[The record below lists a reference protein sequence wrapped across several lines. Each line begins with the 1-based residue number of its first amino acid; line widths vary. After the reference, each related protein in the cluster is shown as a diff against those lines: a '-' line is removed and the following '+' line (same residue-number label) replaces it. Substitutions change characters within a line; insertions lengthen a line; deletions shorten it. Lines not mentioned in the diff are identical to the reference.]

1 VYIYTYIYIYR
12 IHQVAEMRV
21 AIPRLFQTLEESAEM
36 LRIKEGEA
44 LAWQHDRLALQ
55 TSHDKEREILCRAL
69 EMAEG
74 NYACVCEEKEK
85 AEIQASELIG
95 ELEMKSHEVQLL
107 NSALTEMQMVTPQ
120 HHEFAGLQQAYEN
133 SQRQVAELRSAL
145 PGMFHTLEQTAQQ
158 LTEKE
163 YEMKELQCA
172 HAALLHQQQQANALP
187 SAVCPVDCERAAKVS
202 AERAVQVEK
211 GTKAMHT
218 EVHEEIEIKP
228 GTPPD
233 TVASTGYSE
242 AYKSRWISNVF
253 SPRAAICNS
262 DGLEVEG
269 MNMLLSRAA
278 SAATSLTEE
287 DARSA
292 CGSESS
298 RYSATGSRSSI
309 FSSKSDISDV
319 TIPRAGLQNVSK
331 GTALRSLYKPKK
343 RYASS
348 QPKIVG
354 RATVREPFKD
364 VQNLATY

>member
-1 VYIYTYIYIYR
+1 
-12 IHQVAEMRV
+12 MRV

-44 LAWQHDRLALQ
+44 LAWQQDRLALQ

-85 AEIQASELIG
+85 AEIRASEAEIRASELIG

-107 NSALTEMQMVTPQ
+107 NSALAEMQMETPQ
-120 HHEFAGLQQAYEN
+120 HHEFADLQQAYEN

-187 SAVCPVDCERAAKVS
+187 AAVCPVDCERAAKVS
-202 AERAVQVEK
+202 AERTVQVEK

-218 EVHEEIEIKP
+218 EVHEEMEIKP

-233 TVASTGYSE
+233 TVASAGYSE
-242 AYKSRWISNVF
+242 AYKARWISNVF
-253 SPRAAICNS
+253 SPRAAISNS

-278 SAATSLTEE
+278 STATSLTGE

-298 RYSATGSRSSI
+298 HSSATGSRSSI

-319 TIPRAGLQNVSK
+319 TIPRAGLQNMSK

-343 RYASS
+343 RYASG

-354 RATVREPFKD
+354 RATVREPFKN